1 MQTLHPKTKS
11 TTTNTRYIKKTIGR
25 TRGNIMET
33 YAERLQKRKG
43 EKMSNYDMDEI
54 ERERDRNSFAS
65 VKIGKPKEAT
75 TEVEIELSSDDLL
88 TLTLAA
94 HDRDITLNQLC
105 NSVLRASLKDLDY
118 RFEHQSKPQ
127 VLKEY

>member
-1 MQTLHPKTKS
+1 M
-11 TTTNTRYIKKTIGR
+11 TI
-25 TRGNIMET
+25 ET
-33 YAERLQKRKG
+33 YAEILQKRKE

-54 ERERDRNSFAS
+54 ERERDRNAFAS
-65 VKIGKPKEAT
+65 VKIGKPIEAT

-105 NSVLRASLKDLDY
+105 NSVLRKSLKDLDY
-118 RFEHQSKPQ
+118 RFEHQTKPQ

>member
-1 MQTLHPKTKS
+1 M
-11 TTTNTRYIKKTIGR
+11 
-25 TRGNIMET
+25 MET
-33 YAERLQKRKG
+33 YAERLQKRKEG
-43 EKMSNYDMDEI
+43 TMTNYDMDEI
-54 ERERDRNSFAS
+54 ERKRDRNAFAS
-65 VKIGKPKEAT
+65 VKIGEAEPKEST
-75 TEVEIELSSDDLL
+75 TEVEIELSTDDLL

-118 RFEHQSKPQ
+118 RFEHQTKPQ

>member
-1 MQTLHPKTKS
+1 M
-11 TTTNTRYIKKTIGR
+11 
-25 TRGNIMET
+25 MET
-33 YAERLQKRKG
+33 YADVLQKRKK
-43 EKMSNYDMDEI
+43 EKMTNYDLDEL
-54 ERERDRNSFAS
+54 ERERDRNAFAS
-65 VKIGKPKEAT
+65 VKIGEPKEAT
-75 TEVEIELSSDDLL
+75 TEVEIELSNNDLL
-88 TLTLAA
+88 ILTLAA